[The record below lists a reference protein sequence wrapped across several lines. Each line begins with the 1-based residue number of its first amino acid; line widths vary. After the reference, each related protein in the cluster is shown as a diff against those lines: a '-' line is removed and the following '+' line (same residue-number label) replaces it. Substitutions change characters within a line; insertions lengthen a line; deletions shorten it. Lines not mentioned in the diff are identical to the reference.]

1 MRKAVDYLR
10 AHPII
15 AVALVVGVV
24 GVLLLWPRP
33 EPTSAPAPQP
43 APAPA
48 PEAAPPS
55 PPAVATPAG
64 GPPPGEPGAAPSPA
78 PTPRRVAAAVDAG
91 RPDPFQP
98 LVVQASGAPGVPVP
112 PPAPLPPPLFPGQGQ
127 PGQPA
132 EPPPPPPKAAS
143 RAEVIGVMGDNGGVA
158 VVRLDGQTYVVSRG
172 DVILDKIRV
181 MRIDAA
187 RGVVVLEEDGE
198 QFERVIE
205 GRSS

>member
-33 EPTSAPAPQP
+33 QPVSTPSSQP
-43 APAPA
+43 APPAAPA
-48 PEAAPPS
+48 AAPPS
-55 PPAVATPAG
+55 PPAAESPP
-64 GPPPGEPGAAPSPA
+64 GPPSGEPGAAPTPA

-98 LVVQASGAPGVPVP
+98 LVVQASGAPSVPVP

-132 EPPPPPPKAAS
+132 EPAPPPAKAAS
-143 RAEVIGVMGDNGGVA
+143 RAEVIGVLGDNGGVA

-181 MRIDAA
+181 ARIDAV

-205 GRSS
+205 GRSI

>member
-33 EPTSAPAPQP
+33 QPVSTPSSGP

-48 PEAAPPS
+48 PQAAPPS
-55 PPAVATPAG
+55 PAAAVPPAG
-64 GPPPGEPGAAPSPA
+64 PPSGEPAAAPTPT
-78 PTPRRVAAAVDAG
+78 PTPRRVAAPVDAG

-132 EPPPPPPKAAS
+132 APAPPPAKAAS

-181 MRIDAA
+181 TRIDAV

-198 QFERVIE
+198 QFQRVIE
-205 GRSS
+205 GRSI